1 MASKRRRSAMPSP
14 AAGRP
19 WRLVGTVLAV
29 LLLALGATACGGDD
43 DGGGGGS
50 ATSTGAAPSG
60 PTTLNVRL
68 PLDYP
73 SLDAMVD
80 GVNSLGWASIT
91 PGYDR
96 LVTITRDGTGFGPYL
111 ATEWDQTPT
120 SVRFTV
126 RDDARCT
133 DGHVLTATDIRD
145 SLQRFIDVEKRG
157 GSPASTSAGGW
168 GPGPWTVTA
177 DDASNTVELEVGTP
191 YRNLIGLF
199 AGLPIICPEGLE
211 ALRSDP
217 TALENAVYGS
227 GPYELV
233 SAQHSNEIVWRL
245 REEWSWGPPDTSTDT
260 MADTL
265 SFRII
270 EDASTAANLLAT
282 GGLDLGTL
290 AGPDVERLLDD
301 DALGYIGA
309 ANWHVSGLQF
319 NMRRGRM
326 FELGSG
332 DALREA
338 IFLAVDP
345 AAFNTTVFDG
355 RAEMTPT
362 MFRTTAECYDASAGD
377 ARPEPSIEAARAAL
391 ADAGYELEGGRL
403 TLDGRPVPAINLLSS
418 VSFFPNGGAY
428 VLGVLEELGLQVR
441 LNDASATYG
450 PDAIGGNFDL
460 FIQFA
465 NRPSPEA
472 GSQINS
478 NVGRAPPD
486 GANIGATGLGDPEW
500 DSTYDE
506 AMATLGEESCALF
519 GEIQASGNENHYYV
533 PLVSPNYDVFY
544 RTDRFEGEPPVW
556 PPDVFGYPWYY
567 LDVR

>member
-1 MASKRRRSAMPSP
+1 MTTLTQRPARPS
-14 AAGRP
+14 AAGARRMR
-19 WRLVGTVLAV
+19 WLA
-29 LLLALGATACGGDD
+29 ALGATALAIGASACGGGDD
-43 DGGGGGS
+43 DDGGTGTSAGS
-50 ATSTGAAPSG
+50 GSSG

-80 GVNSLGWASIT
+80 GVNSLGWAAVT

-96 LVTITRDGTGFGPYL
+96 LVTVTKDGTGFGPYL
-111 ATEWDQTPT
+111 ATEWEQTPT
-120 SVRFTV
+120 TVRFTV

-133 DGHVLTATDIRD
+133 NGDVLAPTDIRN

-168 GPGPWTVTA
+168 GPGPWSVSA
-177 DDASNTVELEVGTP
+177 DDASRTVTLEVGTP

-199 AGLPIICPEGLE
+199 AGLPIICPEGLA
-211 ALRSDP
+211 ALERDP

-233 SAQHSNEIVWRL
+233 SAEHSNEIVWRL
-245 REEWSWGPPDTSTDT
+245 RDDWAWGPPDTSTDT
-260 MADTL
+260 MPDNL
-265 SFRII
+265 VFRII
-270 EDASTAANLLAT
+270 EEASTAANLLVT
-282 GGLDLGTL
+282 GDLDLGTL
-290 AGPDVERLLDD
+290 AGPDVERLLGDD
-301 DALGYIGA
+301 QLGYVGA

-326 FELGSG
+326 FELGTG

-355 RAEMTPT
+355 RAELTPT
-362 MFRTTAECYDASAGD
+362 MFRTTAECYSEEAG
-377 ARPEPSIEAARAAL
+377 AERPAPSVEAARQAL
-391 ADAGYELEGGRL
+391 TDAGYEIVDGRL
-403 TLDGRPVPAINLLSS
+403 SLDGRPVPAINLLSS

-428 VLGVLEELGLQVR
+428 VLGVLEELGLRVR

-460 FIQFA
+460 FVQFA
-465 NRPSPEA
+465 NRPSPEP
-472 GSQINS
+472 GSQINA

-486 GANIGATGLGDPEW
+486 GANIGATGLGDPSW
-500 DSTYDE
+500 DRTYDE
-506 AMATLGEESCALF
+506 AMATLGEESCARF
-519 GEIQASGNENHYYV
+519 GELQRSGNANHYYV

-544 RTDRFEGEPPVW
+544 REDTFEGELPVW
-556 PPDVFGYPWYY
+556 PPDVFGFPWYY
-567 LDVR
+567 VSVN